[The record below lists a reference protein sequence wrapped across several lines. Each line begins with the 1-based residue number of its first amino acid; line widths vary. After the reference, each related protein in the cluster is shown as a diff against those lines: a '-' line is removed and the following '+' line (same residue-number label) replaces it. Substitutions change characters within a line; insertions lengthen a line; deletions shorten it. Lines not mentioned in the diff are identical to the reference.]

1 VAAIASKCGKSQ
13 SHIYARLALLQLEP
27 EVAEAFQHEK
37 ITASH
42 ANLIARLPRESQAE
56 AFAACWRKDY
66 QDTEPHLLPARHLA
80 TWIEENLYLA
90 LDEAPFNKE
99 DPSLNPAAGT
109 CGSCP
114 RRSGHNRS
122 LFGDVL
128 GDQCLDKNCFQ
139 LKISVH
145 LDRVIAATPGLV
157 QIEDGWRSARE
168 HKPGA
173 VPRGHFREIESVEE
187 NPDSELGPS
196 CAAAKT
202 AIIISGNRVGKTVTV
217 CTDNNCPVHDP
228 RAKARQ
234 ASNPAPVMAPA
245 AEAETEAEA
254 EERKRN
260 YERQRREYEQEQ
272 ERRAEE
278 SRQED
283 EQREKEWE
291 VERARTEKLQKARS
305 ATFERILEDAPP
317 LFSAA
322 QFRFFLRA
330 LINLDPYTFADDVA
344 EHFVADANN
353 DKSAEG
359 ILLAGMEGLPDDKL
373 TGFALRLVLTGNIP
387 IPREGEVD
395 SLTEAETAFVPAK
408 PSKTA
413 AKTAKAP
420 APVKSAGKTAGKRST
435 AKNRV
440 AA

>member
-1 VAAIASKCGKSQ
+1 M
-13 SHIYARLALLQLEP
+13 P

-37 ITASH
+37 ISASH
-42 ANLIARLPRESQAE
+42 ANLIARLPKASQAE

-90 LDEAPFNKE
+90 LDEAPFDKE
-99 DPSLNPAAGT
+99 DPTLNPAAGS

-122 LFGDVL
+122 LFGDVQ

-145 LDRVIAATPGLV
+145 LDRVISATPDLV

-168 HKPGA
+168 RKPGA

-187 NPDSELGPS
+187 NPDAEPAPS

-202 AIIISGNRVGKTVTV
+202 ALIISGSRVGKIVTV
-217 CTDNNCPVHDP
+217 CTDNQCPAHDP

-234 ASNPAPVMAPA
+234 ASNPVPVIAPA
-245 AEAETEAEA
+245 TEDETEEEAEV
-254 EERKRN
+254 RKRN
-260 YERQRREYEQEQ
+260 YEQQRKEYEQEQ

-278 SRQED
+278 SRIE
-283 EQREKEWE
+283 EERREKEWE
-291 VERARTEKLQKARS
+291 AERDRKEKLQKARN
-305 ATFERILEDAPP
+305 AKFGRILENAPP
-317 LFSAA
+317 MFSAA

-344 EHFVADANN
+344 EHFAAEDADN
-353 DKSAEG
+353 DKSAEE
-359 ILLAGMEGLPDDKL
+359 ILLRAVDGLPDDKL
-373 TGFALRLVLTGNIP
+373 TGFALRLVLTGNVP
-387 IPREGEVD
+387 IPNEGEAD
-395 SLTEAETAFVPAK
+395 SLSEAVTAFVPVK
-408 PSKTA
+408 PKKTA
-413 AKTAKAP
+413 GKTAKATTP
-420 APVKSAGKTAGKRST
+420 IKAAKKAASRKST
-435 AKNRV
+435 AKKRV